1 MPINASSAYPN
12 NKNFHKPC
20 FANGK
25 TNDASALSGL
35 AFGKAFEDFPTNFNI
50 PAPLKI
56 GARELLYKLLGDDIF
71 PLKPR
76 LMKRDHLQLSL
87 FKDKESYWERFW
99 NIISKIENF
108 QIANKNKH

>member
-71 PLKPR
+71 PLKTTAYETIP
-76 LMKRDHLQLSL
+76 
-87 FKDKESYWERFW
+87 FT
-99 NIISKIENF
+99 IIVVQGQGELLRALLEYYQQN
-108 QIANKNKH
+108 